1 MIVSGI
7 KFEKTNKVY
16 YFDGDGLILKEDD
29 DVIVETSYGKEIAKV
44 VFASKDVPEEEI
56 VQPLKKVV
64 RVMDK
69 EDYITLEENIRLA
82 AEALDR
88 CETKI
93 MEHGLDMKLVSS
105 NYTFDRSKLLFFFTS
120 DGRVDFREL
129 VRDLAGEFRTRIE
142 LRQIGVR
149 DEFKMAT
156 TLGMCGRTT
165 CCRSHLSNFNPVSI
179 KMAKNQNLSLNPTKI
194 SGVCGR
200 LMCCLKYE
208 DDNYKILNKD
218 LPRLG
223 DKVKVLEN
231 GKIGEVIHVNILRQS
246 VKIVIRDK
254 DDVEIINKKTD
265 EIKKLD
271 KNEKNQGKGKHKD
284 GLKSHKKEHIKKDIH
299 TKANANKRGK
309 KRDKKHD
316 RHK

>member
-7 KFEKTNKVY
+7 KFQKTNKVY

-29 DVIVETSYGKEIAKV
+29 DVIVATSYGQEVAKV
-44 VFASKDVPEEEI
+44 VFASKDVSEDEI
-56 VQPLKKVV
+56 VPPLKKVL
-64 RVMDK
+64 RVMGK
-69 EDYITLEENIRLA
+69 EDYITLEENVKLA
-82 AEALDR
+82 ADALTR
-88 CETKI
+88 CEKKV
-93 MEHGLDMKLVSS
+93 MEHGLDMNLVSS
-105 NYTFDRSKLLFFFTS
+105 DYTFDRSKLLFYFTS

-129 VRDLAGEFRTRIE
+129 VRDLASEFRTRIE

-149 DEFKMAT
+149 DEFKMAA

-165 CCRSHLSNFNPVSI
+165 CCRTHLSSFNPVSI
-179 KMAKNQNLSLNPTKI
+179 KMAKNQNLSLNPSKI

-208 DDNYKILNKD
+208 DDNYKFLNKE

-231 GKIGEVIHVNILRQS
+231 GKTGEVIHVNILRQS
-246 VKIVIRDK
+246 VKVVIRDK
-254 DDVEIINKKTD
+254 DDVEILVKKTD
-265 EIKKLD
+265 EIKILENK
-271 KNEKNQGKGKHKD
+271 EKSQSKGKKKD
-284 GLKSHKKEHIKKDIH
+284 NIKVYKKEHINKKVH
-299 TKANANKRGK
+299 TKNNNKGS